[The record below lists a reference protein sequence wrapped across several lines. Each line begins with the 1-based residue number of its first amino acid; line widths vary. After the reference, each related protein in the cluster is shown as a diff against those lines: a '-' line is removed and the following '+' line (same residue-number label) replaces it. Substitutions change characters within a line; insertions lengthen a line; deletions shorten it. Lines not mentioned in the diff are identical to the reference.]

1 MSTNVWYK
9 NYPSNMCADQRRIT
23 AVMHKDGY
31 VDVPAFVRR
40 PVICVIGQKWPLRVI
55 ALNRYVVNA
64 QPCSTRVAYRR
75 RLSYNTKSNKAKIVK
90 TPGSRLVFQYL
101 KKRGSVPKCKDTE
114 VKLHGITPARP
125 RELTRLK
132 KNQRTVSRT
141 FGDCLS
147 PNAVKE
153 CIIRSFLLEE
163 QKIVSK
169 VLKSRR
175 GADN

>member
-1 MSTNVWYK
+1 MGRLKRLNQS
-9 NYPSNMCADQRRIT
+9 NYLLKLGPCFYIPKSIGNMAQRVT
-23 AVMHKDGY
+23 
-31 VDVPAFVRR
+31 
-40 PVICVIGQKWPLRVI
+40 
-55 ALNRYVVNA
+55 
-64 QPCSTRVAYRR
+64 YRR

-90 TPGSRLVFQYL
+90 TPGGRLVFQYL
-101 KKRGSVPKCKDTE
+101 KKRGSVPKCKDTG

-141 FGDCLS
+141 YGGCLS

-153 CIIRSFLLEE
+153 RIIRSFLLEE